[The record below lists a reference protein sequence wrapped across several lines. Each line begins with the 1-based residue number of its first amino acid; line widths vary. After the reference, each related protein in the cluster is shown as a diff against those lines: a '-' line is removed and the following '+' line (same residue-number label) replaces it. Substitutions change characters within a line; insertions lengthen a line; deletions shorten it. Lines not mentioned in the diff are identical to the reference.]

1 MSDERSSA
9 SLAVKALLVAA
20 LLVVSVYG
28 FLTYLDPVFVYTYAT
43 FMRLCG

>member
-1 MSDERSSA
+1 MSKDRSVS
-9 SLAVKALLVAA
+9 SFAVKALLVAA
-20 LLVVSVYG
+20 LLAVSIYG